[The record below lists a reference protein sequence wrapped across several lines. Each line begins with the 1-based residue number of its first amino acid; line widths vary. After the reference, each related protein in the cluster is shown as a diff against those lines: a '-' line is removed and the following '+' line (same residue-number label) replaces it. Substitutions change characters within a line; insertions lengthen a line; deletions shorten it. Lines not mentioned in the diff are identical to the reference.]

1 MFAISKSKLNIIE
14 VLVSKALID
23 SNINRDKFASINNM
37 LKEFYDL
44 KEKMKIPMINE
55 FLNYV

>member
-44 KEKMKIPMINE
+44 KEKMKILMINE